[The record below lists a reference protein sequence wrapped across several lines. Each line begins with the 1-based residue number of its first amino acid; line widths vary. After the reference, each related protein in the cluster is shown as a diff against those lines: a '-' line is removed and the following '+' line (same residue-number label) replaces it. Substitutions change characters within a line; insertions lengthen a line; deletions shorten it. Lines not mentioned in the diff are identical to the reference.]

1 MLGSSAK
8 LEVKGKKKPPSAKVI
23 GVSLLV
29 GWVVFV
35 TTYLLLWEHAPSLQL
50 VLNRI
55 SWSSSDYI
63 SLSATAL
70 ALYTYYLVQ
79 KSSQSEDMKYLSEF
93 VLTLRKVGI
102 EPEEAEK
109 ILRQTQGLV
118 KLIDEDPVT
127 AQRLEKATFR
137 VLRERYEGLAK
148 LNDEEMY
155 ETLRSLV
162 K

>member
-1 MLGSSAK
+1 MLGNAVK
-8 LEVKGKKKPPSAKVI
+8 LRVNGTKKPPRARTI
-23 GVSLLV
+23 GISIVV

-35 TTYLLLWEHAPSLQL
+35 TVYLLLWEHAPSWQL

-63 SLSATAL
+63 SLAATAL

-93 VLTLRKVGI
+93 VFTLRKVGI
-102 EPEEAEK
+102 DPREAEK

-118 KLIDEDPVT
+118 KLVSEDPET
-127 AQRLEKATFR
+127 AKRVEQATFR
-137 VLRERYEGLAK
+137 ILREKYAGLAK

-155 ETLRSLV
+155 ETLRSLIR
-162 K
+162 